1 MKVRC
6 YLYRRVSAKA
16 AFIFILRCFTIKLT
30 CALSKSASRGLIND
44 VTRGTHQQELTETKY
59 DEKGLTAKQNL
70 SNPESSSAR
79 YGIGHRNLFSRFL
92 RRAFSRVLFHAMKFL
107 VLFQKNV
114 VRFATF
120 VGRLNNAINKILF
133 MRLMHVLSC
142 LQNATE
148 LRYIF
153 IH

>member
-1 MKVRC
+1 MM
-6 YLYRRVSAKA
+6 
-16 AFIFILRCFTIKLT
+16 
-30 CALSKSASRGLIND
+30 SRGE
-44 VTRGTHQQELTETKY
+44 HQQELTETKY

-70 SNPESSSAR
+70 SNPLTR
-79 YGIGHRNLFSRFL
+79 YRIGHRNLFSRFL
-92 RRAFSRVLFHAMKFL
+92 GALSLVLLHAMKFL

-133 MRLMHVLSC
+133 MRLIYIS
-142 LQNATE
+142 LQNVTK
-148 LRYIF
+148 LYYIF